1 MTSTATDHSTSTG
14 IPTDRALITARHLI
28 NGEWLGEA
36 DTERMNPAHPGQLA
50 ALSPSGT
57 AADVDAAITAAAAA
71 QPAWASL
78 PAPSRGAILM
88 AAGNLLLDRQTAIAE
103 DLVREEGKTLA
114 EAKGEVK
121 RASDVLRF
129 FGSLGWAATGE
140 VLPSG
145 LPDTTITT
153 RREALGVVGLI
164 TPWNFPIAIPA
175 WKSAPALISGNAV
188 VIKPAELTPLSA
200 THLARALQDAGLP
213 AGVFNVVHGKGRVV
227 GDALARDPRIAGL
240 SFTGSTAV
248 GLGLQEILNA
258 RRARVQ
264 LEMGGKNGVL
274 VLDDADP
281 RKAAKVVAAGAF
293 GLTGQACTATSR
305 VYVTPGIR
313 AAFLEALTAEAAAYT
328 PGDGMESAMGAVVSR
343 QQFEQNQAA
352 VRAAVERGA
361 TLLCG
366 EHDGDPAGPLTFPAA
381 VLTDLPFDDGAVT
394 EEIFGPVVAVLE
406 VPDYETGLAAI
417 NDSRYGLTA
426 GICTDSLALSTDFA
440 ARAQAGVIKVNRP
453 TAGLDLN
460 VPFGGVK
467 DSSTNTFREQGKS
480 ALDFFTWGKTV
491 YTGV

>member
-1 MTSTATDHSTSTG
+1 MTSTATEFATSTRK
-14 IPTDRALITARHLI
+14 DAAAAQHLI
-28 NGEWLGEA
+28 NGEWTGEP
-36 DTERMNPAHPGQLA
+36 EIKRINPARPDELA
-50 ALSPSGT
+50 ALSPRGT
-57 AADVDAAITAAAAA
+57 AEDVDAAITAAVAA
-71 QPAWASL
+71 QPAWAAL
-78 PAPSRGAILM
+78 PAPARGAILM
-88 AAGNLLLDRQTAIAE
+88 TAGNLLAERQSAIAE

-153 RREALGVVGLI
+153 RREPLGVVGLI

-175 WKSAPALISGNAV
+175 WKAAPALISGNAV

-200 THLARALQDAGLP
+200 THLARALKDAGVP

-240 SFTGSTAV
+240 SFTGSTKV
-248 GLGLQEILNA
+248 GLGLQEILNG

-281 RKAAKVVAAGAF
+281 QKAAAVVAAGAF

-305 VYVTPGIR
+305 VYVTPGVR
-313 AAFLEALTAEAAAYT
+313 DAFLEALVAEAASYT
-328 PGDGMESAMGAVVSR
+328 AGDGLDGAKMGAVVSS
-343 QQFEQNQAA
+343 QQFEQDQAA
-352 VRAAVERGA
+352 VRTAVERGA
-361 TLLCG
+361 TLLHG
-366 EHDGDPAGPLTFPAA
+366 EYDGDPSGALLFPAA
-381 VLTDLPFDDGAVT
+381 VLTDIPFDDAAVT

-406 VPDYETGLAAI
+406 VPDYEAGLAAI

>member
-1 MTSTATDHSTSTG
+1 MTSTVTDLTSATDR
-14 IPTDRALITARHLI
+14 DLITARHLI
-28 NGEWLGEA
+28 NGQWLGEG
-36 DTERMNPAHPGQLA
+36 DTERMNPARPGELA

-57 AADVDAAITAAAAA
+57 AEDVDAAISAATAA
-71 QPAWASL
+71 QPAWAAM
-78 PAPSRGAILM
+78 PAPARGAILM
-88 AAGNLLLDRQTAIAE
+88 AAGDLLLDRQAAIAG

-153 RREALGVVGLI
+153 RREPLGVVALI

-240 SFTGSTAV
+240 SFTGSTKV

-281 RKAAKVVAAGAF
+281 RKAAQVVAAGAF

-305 VYVTPGIR
+305 VYVTPGVR
-313 AAFLEALTAEAAAYT
+313 EEFLAALTEEAAAYT
-328 PGDGMESAMGAVVSR
+328 PGDGSDAARMGAVVSS

-352 VRAAVERGA
+352 VRTAVERGA
-361 TLLCG
+361 TLLHG
-366 EHDGDPAGPLTFPAA
+366 AYDGGTDAGFLFPAA
-381 VLTDLPFDDGAVT
+381 ILTDLPFDDDAVT

-406 VPDYETGLAAI
+406 VPDYEAGLAAI

-426 GICTDSLALSTDFA
+426 GICTDSLAFATDFA